1 MFRKLLLPPVSSSMA
16 FRVVHSIQVKDP
28 WVAVTT
34 CSALL
39 WAKIG
44 MVTSLGHN
52 LVES

>member
-1 MFRKLLLPPVSSSMA
+1 MFRKLLFLPVNSSVA
-16 FRVVHSIQVKDP
+16 LHVVHSIRVKDP
-28 WVAVTT
+28 WVAVMT

-44 MVTSLGHN
+44 MDTSLGHN